1 MMINEKVRKILEEKF
16 PDSVVIPEE
25 INNDYI
31 QLKPDNWKEIAE
43 FLKSDKELKFDSCQC
58 ITGIDLGIENNLEVR
73 YNFHSMKYK
82 HKIEIRI
89 EIDRKKPNIPSVEQV
104 WRVADWFEREVYDM
118 YGIRF
123 KGHRDLRRM
132 LLPDDWK
139 GWPLRKDY
147 KTPDIYNGMK
157 VPKVRKGWD

>member
-1 MMINEKVRKILEEKF
+1 MIINQKVSDILEAKF
-16 PDSVVIPEE
+16 PGVVILPEE
-25 INNDYI
+25 PHNDFI
-31 QLKPDNWKEIAE
+31 QVHPEKWNEIAK
-43 FLKSDKELKFDSCQC
+43 FIKADSNLKFNSCQC
-58 ITGIDLGIENNLEVR
+58 ITGIDLGIEEGLEVR
-73 YNFHSMKYK
+73 YNLHSMTLK

-89 EIDRKKPNIPSVEQV
+89 GIERKKPSIPSVEQV
-104 WRVADWFEREVYDM
+104 WRGADWLEREVYDM

-123 KGHRDLRRM
+123 KGHYDLRRM

-147 KTPDIYNGMK
+147 KTPKIYNGMK

>member
-1 MMINEKVRKILEEKF
+1 MIINQKVSEILEVKF
-16 PDSVVIPEE
+16 PGVVILSEEPHNEFIQIHPEKW
-25 INNDYI
+25 N
-31 QLKPDNWKEIAE
+31 EIAKFIKTE
-43 FLKSDKELKFDSCQC
+43 PEIKFDSCQC
-58 ITGIDLGIENNLEVR
+58 ITGVDLGIEQNLEVR
-73 YNFHSMKYK
+73 YNFHSMKLK

-89 EIDRKKPNIPSVEQV
+89 AVERKRPSIPSVEQV
-104 WRVADWFEREVYDM
+104 WRIADWFEREVYDM

-147 KTPDIYNGMK
+147 KTPKTYNGMK

>member
-1 MMINEKVRKILEEKF
+1 MINQKVSQIINKNF
-16 PDSVVIPEE
+16 PGAVVVPEE
-25 INNDYI
+25 PHNDYI
-31 QLKPDNWKEIAE
+31 QLNAENWKEIAK
-43 FLKSDKELKFDSCQC
+43 FLKIDKNLLFDSCQC
-58 ITGIDLGIENNLEVR
+58 ITGVDIGEENDLEVR
-73 YNFHSMKYK
+73 YNLHSMTYL

-89 EIDRKKPNIPSVEQV
+89 STDRKRPSVPSVEQI

-132 LLPDDWK
+132 LLPEDWK

-147 KTPDIYNGMK
+147 KTPKTYNGMK

>member
-1 MMINEKVRKILEEKF
+1 MKINQKVSDILEVKF
-16 PDSVVIPEE
+16 PGSVIPPEE
-25 INNDYI
+25 PHNDFI
-31 QLKPDNWKEIAE
+31 QIQPEQWKDIAQ
-43 FLKSDKELKFDSCQC
+43 FIKTDSELKFDSCQC
-58 ITGIDLGIENNLEVR
+58 ITGVDLGLEEGLEVR
-73 YNFHSMKYK
+73 YNFHSMKLK

-89 EIDRKKPNIPSVEQV
+89 SIARKKPNIPSVEQV
-104 WRVADWFEREVYDM
+104 WRIADWFEREVYDM

-132 LLPDDWK
+132 LLPEDWK

-147 KTPDIYNGMK
+147 KTPNIYNGMK

>member
-1 MMINEKVRKILEEKF
+1 MINEKVSKILEEKY
-16 PDSVVIPEE
+16 PGSVIVQEE
-25 INNDYI
+25 PHNKFIKLNAE
-31 QLKPDNWKEIAE
+31 NWKEIAE
-43 FLKSDKELKFDSCQC
+43 FLKADKELKFDSCQC
-58 ITGIDLGIENNLEVR
+58 ITGVDLGTEENLEVR
-73 YNFHSMKYK
+73 YNFHSMKNK

-89 EIDRKKPNIPSVEQV
+89 ETERKKPIIPSVEQV

-147 KTPDIYNGMK
+147 KTPNVYNGMK

>member
-1 MMINEKVRKILEEKF
+1 MIINQKVSDIIKEKF
-16 PDSVVIPEE
+16 HGSVIVPEE
-25 INNDYI
+25 PQNDYI
-31 QLKPDNWKEIAE
+31 HLNSENWKEIAK
-43 FLKSDKELKFDSCQC
+43 FIKTDKELKFDSCQC
-58 ITGIDLGIENNLEVR
+58 ITGIDLGEQANLEVR
-73 YNFHSMKYK
+73 YNFHSMKHK

-89 EIDRKKPNIPSVEQV
+89 ETDRKKPNIPSVEQV
-104 WRVADWFEREVYDM
+104 WRGADWHEREVYDM
-118 YGIRF
+118 FGIKF

-147 KTPDIYNGMK
+147 KTPNMYNGMK

>member
-1 MMINEKVRKILEEKF
+1 MINQQVSQILDQKF
-16 PDSVVIPEE
+16 PGSVIIPEE
-25 INNDYI
+25 AHNDYI
-31 QLKPDNWKEIAE
+31 QLNTENWEEIAK
-43 FLKSDKELKFDSCQC
+43 FLKSDAKLYFDSCQC
-58 ITGIDLGIENNLEVR
+58 I
-73 YNFHSMKYK
+73 
-82 HKIEIRI
+82 EIRI
-89 EIDRKKPNIPSVEQV
+89 ATDRKRPSVPSVEQI

-147 KTPDIYNGMK
+147 KTPQTYNGMR

>member
-1 MMINEKVRKILEEKF
+1 MIINQKVSEIFEVKF
-16 PDSVVIPEE
+16 PGVVILPEE
-25 INNDYI
+25 PHNDYI
-31 QLKPDNWKEIAE
+31 QISQEQWKDIAQ
-43 FLKSDKELKFDSCQC
+43 FIKTDPELKFDSCQC
-58 ITGIDLGIENNLEVR
+58 ITGVDLGIEEGLEVR
-73 YNFHSMKYK
+73 YNFHSMKLK

-89 EIDRKKPNIPSVEQV
+89 AVERKRPSIPSVEQV
-104 WRVADWFEREVYDM
+104 WRTADWFEREVYDM

-147 KTPDIYNGMK
+147 KTPNIYNGMK

>member
-1 MMINEKVRKILEEKF
+1 
-16 PDSVVIPEE
+16 
-25 INNDYI
+25 
-31 QLKPDNWKEIAE
+31 
-43 FLKSDKELKFDSCQC
+43 
-58 ITGIDLGIENNLEVR
+58 
-73 YNFHSMKYK
+73 MKLK

-89 EIDRKKPNIPSVEQV
+89 AVERKKPSIPSVEQV
-104 WRVADWFEREVYDM
+104 WRGADWLEREVYDM
-118 YGIRF
+118 YGVKF

-147 KTPDIYNGMK
+147 KTPNIYNGMK

>member
-1 MMINEKVRKILEEKF
+1 MINEKVSRILAEKF
-16 PDSVVIPEE
+16 PESVIISEE
-25 INNDYI
+25 PHNDFI
-31 QLKPDNWKEIAE
+31 QLNSEKWNEIAK
-43 FLKSDKELKFDSCQC
+43 FLKTGTKLKFDSCQC
-58 ITGIDLGIENNLEVR
+58 ITGVDLGVEKYLEIR
-73 YNFHSMKYK
+73 YNLHSTKHL

-89 EIDRKKPNIPSVEQV
+89 ATDRKRPSIPSVEQI

-147 KTPDIYNGMK
+147 KTPQTYNGMK

>member
-1 MMINEKVRKILEEKF
+1 MIINQKVSDILQDKF
-16 PDSVVIPEE
+16 PGVVILPEE
-25 INNDYI
+25 PHNDYI
-31 QLKPDNWKEIAE
+31 QIQPEKWDELAKFIKTY
-43 FLKSDKELKFDSCQC
+43 SELKFDSCQC
-58 ITGIDLGIENNLEVR
+58 ITGIDLGIEEGLEVR
-73 YNFHSMKYK
+73 YNFHSMKLK

-89 EIDRKKPNIPSVEQV
+89 AVERKRPSVPSVEQV
-104 WRVADWFEREVYDM
+104 WRGADWLEREVYDM

-147 KTPDIYNGMK
+147 KTPNIYNEMK
-157 VPKVRKGWD
+157 VPTVRKGWD

>member
-1 MMINEKVRKILEEKF
+1 MIVNQKVSEIIESNLPGSVIITEELH
-16 PDSVVIPEE
+16 
-25 INNDYI
+25 NDYI
-31 QLKPDNWKEIAE
+31 QIKPDNWLEIAK
-43 FLKSDKELKFDSCQC
+43 FLKNDFDLKFDSCQC
-58 ITGIDLGIENNLEVR
+58 ITGVDLGIEENLEVR

-89 EIDRKKPNIPSVEQV
+89 AIDRKRPIVPSVEQV
-104 WRVADWFEREVYDM
+104 WRGADWLEREVYDM
-118 YGIRF
+118 YGVRF
-123 KGHRDLRRM
+123 KGHHDLRRM

-147 KTPDIYNGMK
+147 KTPNIYNGMK

>member
-1 MMINEKVRKILEEKF
+1 MIINQKVSDILEKQF
-16 PDSVVIPEE
+16 PGVVIIPEE
-25 INNDYI
+25 SHNDHI
-31 QLKPDNWKEIAE
+31 QLLPDNWNEIAKY
-43 FLKSDKELKFDSCQC
+43 LKNNAELKFDSCQC
-58 ITGIDLGIENNLEVR
+58 ITGVDLGIEENLEVR
-73 YNFHSMKYK
+73 YNFHSMKHK

-89 EIDRKKPNIPSVEQV
+89 AVERKRPSIPSVEQV
-104 WRVADWFEREVYDM
+104 WRGADWLEREVYDM
-118 YGIRF
+118 YGVRF

-147 KTPDIYNGMK
+147 KTPNIYNGMK

>member
-1 MMINEKVRKILEEKF
+1 MIINQKVSDIIEEKF
-16 PDSVVIPEE
+16 PGSVINPEE
-25 INNDYI
+25 PHNEYI
-31 QLKPDNWKEIAE
+31 QLNSENWKKIAE
-43 FLKSDKELKFDSCQC
+43 FIKTDKELKFDSCQC
-58 ITGIDLGIENNLEVR
+58 ITGIDLGIEDGLEVR
-73 YNFHSMKYK
+73 YNFHSMKLK

-89 EIDRKKPNIPSVEQV
+89 AVERKRPSVPSVEQV
-104 WRVADWFEREVYDM
+104 WRGADWLEREVYDM

-132 LLPDDWK
+132 LLSDDWK

-147 KTPDIYNGMK
+147 KTPNIYNGMK

>member
-1 MMINEKVRKILEEKF
+1 MINEKVSQIIDTNF
-16 PDSVVIPEE
+16 PAAVIVPEE
-25 INNDYI
+25 PHNDYI
-31 QLKPDNWKEIAE
+31 QLNADNWYEIAR
-43 FLKSDKELKFDSCQC
+43 FLKTDKNLLFDSCQC
-58 ITGIDLGIENNLEVR
+58 ITGVDLGEENDLEVR
-73 YNFHSMKYK
+73 YNLHSMKHL

-89 EIDRKKPNIPSVEQV
+89 AVERKRPSIPSVEQV

-132 LLPDDWK
+132 LLPEDWK

-147 KTPDIYNGMK
+147 KTPKTYNGMK

>member
-1 MMINEKVRKILEEKF
+1 MIINQKVSEILAAKF
-16 PDSVVIPEE
+16 PSSVITPEE
-25 INNDYI
+25 PHNDFI
-31 QLKPDNWKEIAE
+31 QIYSEHWKEIAQLIKTE
-43 FLKSDKELKFDSCQC
+43 SELEFDSCQC
-58 ITGIDLGIENNLEVR
+58 ITGVDFGIEQDLEVR
-73 YNFHSMKYK
+73 YNFHSMKLK
-82 HKIEIRI
+82 HKVEIRI
-89 EIDRKKPNIPSVEQV
+89 AVARKKPSIPSVEQV

-147 KTPDIYNGMK
+147 KTPNIYNGMK

>member
-1 MMINEKVRKILEEKF
+1 MIINQKVSELIEASFPGAVVVSEEAQ
-16 PDSVVIPEE
+16 
-25 INNDYI
+25 NDFI
-31 QLKPDNWKEIAE
+31 QLRLEQWLEIA
-43 FLKSDKELKFDSCQC
+43 KYIKNDTELKFDSCQC
-58 ITGIDLGIENNLEVR
+58 ITGVDLGEDKELEVR
-73 YNFHSMKYK
+73 YNFHSMKLK

-89 EIDRKKPNIPSVEQV
+89 AVERKNPSIPSVEQV
-104 WRVADWFEREVYDM
+104 WRGADWLEREVYDM
-118 YGIRF
+118 YGIWF

-147 KTPDIYNGMK
+147 KTPATYNGMK

>member
-1 MMINEKVRKILEEKF
+1 MIINQKVSEILEVKF
-16 PDSVVIPEE
+16 PGVVILSEEPHNEFIQIQPEKW
-25 INNDYI
+25 N
-31 QLKPDNWKEIAE
+31 EIAKFIKTE
-43 FLKSDKELKFDSCQC
+43 PELKFDSCQC
-58 ITGIDLGIENNLEVR
+58 ITGVDLGIEQNLEVR
-73 YNFHSMKYK
+73 YNFHSMKLK

-89 EIDRKKPNIPSVEQV
+89 AVERKRPSIPSVEQV
-104 WRVADWFEREVYDM
+104 WRIADWFEREVYDM

-139 GWPLRKDY
+139 SWPLRKDY
-147 KTPDIYNGMK
+147 KTPKTYNGMK

>member
-1 MMINEKVRKILEEKF
+1 MIINQKVSDLIEVNF
-16 PDSVVIPEE
+16 PDAVILSEE
-25 INNDYI
+25 PQNEFI
-31 QLKPDNWKEIAE
+31 QIQSEQWLEIA
-43 FLKSDKELKFDSCQC
+43 KYIKNDTELKFDSCQC
-58 ITGIDLGIENNLEVR
+58 ITGVDFGEEKDFEVR
-73 YNFHSMKYK
+73 YNFHSMKLK

-89 EIDRKKPNIPSVEQV
+89 ATERKKPRIPSIEQV
-104 WRVADWFEREVYDM
+104 WRGADWLEREVYDM

-147 KTPDIYNGMK
+147 KTPNEYNGMK

>member
-1 MMINEKVRKILEEKF
+1 MINQKVSAILEVKF
-16 PDSVVIPEE
+16 PGVVILPEE
-25 INNDYI
+25 PHNDFI
-31 QLKPDNWKEIAE
+31 QIRSEQWKDVAQFI
-43 FLKSDKELKFDSCQC
+43 KTDPELKFDSCQC
-58 ITGIDLGIENNLEVR
+58 ITGVDLGIEQNLEVR
-73 YNFHSMKYK
+73 YNFHSMKLK

-89 EIDRKKPNIPSVEQV
+89 AVERKKPSIPSVEQV

-147 KTPDIYNGMK
+147 KTPNIYNGMK
-157 VPKVRKGWD
+157 IPKVRKGWD

>member
-1 MMINEKVRKILEEKF
+1 MNINQKVSDLIEARYPGSVIVLEE
-16 PDSVVIPEE
+16 P
-25 INNDYI
+25 NNDYI
-31 QLKPDNWKEIAE
+31 QLNHEHWNEIAE
-43 FLKSDKELKFDSCQC
+43 FIKSHSELKFDSCQC
-58 ITGIDLGIENNLEVR
+58 ITGVDLGIEQDLEVR
-73 YNFHSMKYK
+73 YNFHSMQYK
-82 HKIEIRI
+82 HKLEIRI
-89 EIDRKKPNIPSVEQV
+89 TVERKKARIPSVEQI

-147 KTPDIYNGMK
+147 KTPNIYNGMK
-157 VPKVRKGWD
+157 VPKVREGWD

>member
-1 MMINEKVRKILEEKF
+1 MIINQKVSEILEVKF
-16 PDSVVIPEE
+16 SGAVIQPEE
-25 INNDYI
+25 PHNDFI
-31 QLKPDNWKEIAE
+31 QIHPEKWKEVAQFI
-43 FLKSDKELKFDSCQC
+43 KTDSELKFDSCQC
-58 ITGIDLGIENNLEVR
+58 ITGVDLGLEEGLEVR
-73 YNFHSMKYK
+73 YNFHSMKLK

-89 EIDRKKPNIPSVEQV
+89 AVKRKKPFIPSVEQV
-104 WRVADWFEREVYDM
+104 WRIADWFEREVYDM

-147 KTPDIYNGMK
+147 KTPNIYNGMK